1 MKLYNFDEFIN
12 EKSNYGFVPIDKQ
25 ILQNLE
31 SELNSEFLKCKVG
44 EQEQLWKDGIN
55 GKGPFGKICKK
66 YNMEIGDPT
75 SKNLDDGKFR
85 WLMHKK
91 DKVAFIEFDDD
102 YETGDIGGSG
112 YRINISN
119 NY

>member
-1 MKLYNFDEFIN
+1 MKLNTFEEFIN
-12 EKSNYGFVPIDKQ
+12 EKSNYGFASIDKQ
-25 ILQNLE
+25 ILQDFE
-31 SELNSEFLKCKVG
+31 HELNSEFFKCKVG

-55 GKGPFGKICKK
+55 GKGPFEKICKK

-85 WLMHKK
+85 WLFYKGK
-91 DKVAFIEFDDD
+91 KVAFIEFDDD
-102 YETGDIGGSG
+102 YDEVNGCS